1 MQERRADRVLE
12 VGEQIEQVGAEGAD
26 GEVVAPGVAQLSEP
40 DGLGRCSAVYAG
52 PTDTSVLPEA
62 VDTIDPNG
70 LAGQSLVTLL
80 TGLIP

>member
-1 MQERRADRVLE
+1 GIPIPTSAADTSALWTRLAEPESAYDVL
-12 VGEQIEQVGAEGAD
+12 VD
-26 GEVVAPGVAQLSEP
+26 LLSAG
-40 DGLGRCSAVYAG
+40 GLGRCSAVYAG